1 MKSLFPCYMRN
12 CLFRVYASNRGYST
26 GEINNVT
33 VIGGGLMGSGI
44 VQVAAATGHNVTLV
58 DQNDGLLD
66 KCNARIRKSLER
78 VVKKKFAEDQEGGK
92 KFLDT
97 TLFRIKYSTDPNQAC
112 SDCDLVVEAIVEN
125 ITVKQKL
132 FSQLDKVARSDTIFA
147 SNTSSLSISE
157 IAQATNRKDKFGGLH
172 FFNPVPMMKL
182 VEVVRTALTSD
193 HTHNS
198 LCAFG
203 KALGMIKSWIVSL
216 KRYVTLPNPF
226 VLKMV
231 KNLVIGRVYK
241 IRKFC
246 VT

>member
-1 MKSLFPCYMRN
+1 MSVIKSLGSCYMRN
-12 CLFRVYASNRGYST
+12 CSFRVYASNNRGYST
-26 GEINNVT
+26 GEIKSVT

-44 VQVAAATGHNVTLV
+44 VQVSAATGHDVTLV

-66 KCNARIRKSLER
+66 KCNIRIRKSLER
-78 VVKKKFAEDQEGGK
+78 VVKKKFAKDQEGGK
-92 KFLDT
+92 KFLGT
-97 TLFRIKYSTDPNQAC
+97 TLSRIKYSTDPNQAS

-147 SNTSSLSISE
+147 SNTSSLSISD
-157 IAQATNRKDKFGGLH
+157 IAQATSRKDKFGGLH

-182 VEVVRTALTSD
+182 VEVVRTDLTSD

-203 KALGMIKSWIVSL
+203 KAVGSL
-216 KRYVTLPNPF
+216 YDVFYSF
-226 VLKMV
+226 VDFICLCYRQD
-231 KNLVIGRVYK
+231 NRGL
-241 IRKFC
+241 
-246 VT
+246 